1 MSLMNKNLPNTF
13 IIGAAKAGTTTVYD
27 LLKQHPQVFL
37 TYDKEP
43 MFFSR
48 DDYYEKG
55 INWYTKT
62 FFSGSQDFLIRA
74 EATPHYLYWA
84 EKVAPR
90 IKKEI
95 NNDQQKFIVILRN
108 PIDRA
113 YSWYWNM
120 VADGREN
127 LPFKEALQLEE
138 ARLKENWKDLEL
150 FGSMQFGYFHGGCYS
165 DQLMHFFNLFG
176 RDQFHILFLEDLI
189 KNQAAE
195 FQHILSFLNIDQ
207 NISIKLGV
215 SNVSSLPKFR
225 NIHKLIRRQSL
236 LKNLLKPLLPGC
248 VRYKIKTYI
257 LRKNMRSYKYP
268 KMNEYVRILLTQKYQ
283 HEIDQL
289 SELLQ
294 VDLSHWTRNE

>member
-1 MSLMNKNLPNTF
+1 MSLLNKNLPNTF
-13 IIGAAKAGTTTVYD
+13 IIGAAKSGTTTIYD

-48 DDYYEKG
+48 DDYFEKG

-95 NNDQQKFIVILRN
+95 NNDQLKFIVILRN

-120 VADGREN
+120 VSDGRED
-127 LPFKEALQLEE
+127 LPFYQALQLESS
-138 ARLKENWKDLEL
+138 RLQKYWNEL
-150 FGSMQFGYFHGGCYS
+150 RSFGSMQYGYYRGGCYS
-165 DQLMHFFNLFG
+165 TQLNYYFNFFD
-176 RDQFHILFLEDLI
+176 RKQFHILFLENLI
-189 KNQAAE
+189 ENQDKE
-195 FQHILSFLNIDQ
+195 VRKILSFLKID
-207 NISIKLGV
+207 S
-215 SNVSSLPKFR
+215 
-225 NIHKLIRRQSL
+225 NIHLKLNFSNPSMQPKSQKLQQMVKKSSFIKSF
-236 LKNLLKPLLPGC
+236 LKPFFSNSF
-248 VRYKIKTYI
+248 RYQLKTYL
-257 LRKNMRSYKYP
+257 LRNNMKVFNYP
-268 KMNEYVRILLTQKYQ
+268 KMADDVRLILCEKYQ
-283 HEIDQL
+283 QEICQL
-289 SELLQ
+289 SEMLQ
-294 VDLSHWTRNE
+294 KDLSHWNRYP